1 VQQIEIESWNNSMA
15 NPRLGQD
22 LKIVNFQSPSI
33 EELDQN
39 PTKITKLVKEDWT
52 MNVNGKE

>member
-1 VQQIEIESWNNSMA
+1 MA